1 MDKDL
6 LLSKIDS
13 LSRSIKRIENK
24 TPENVKNL
32 KNDYDLQDI
41 IALNLQRAVQI
52 SVDIATHIIADSN
65 EKVPS
70 TMAEC
75 FDSLENLNI
84 INKELSNNLKSAVG
98 FRNISVHEYQKI
110 DWEIVYSII
119 NNNIDDFRQFSKN
132 LVKKY
137 DLLE

>member
-1 MDKDL
+1 MDKEL

-13 LSRSIKRIENK
+13 LARSIKRIENK
-24 TPENVKNL
+24 TPETVKKL

-52 SVDIATHIIADSN
+52 SVDIATHIIANSN

-70 TMAEC
+70 SMAEC
-75 FDSLENLNI
+75 FDSLKNLNV
-84 INKELSNNLKSAVG
+84 INKELSNSLKSAVG

-119 NNNIDDFRQFSKN
+119 NNNIDDFR
-132 LVKKY
+132 
-137 DLLE
+137 

>member
-137 DLLE
+137 D

>member
-1 MDKDL
+1 MDKEL

-13 LSRSIKRIENK
+13 LARSIKRIENK
-24 TPENVKNL
+24 TPETVKKL

-52 SVDIATHIIADSN
+52 SVDIATHIIANSN

-70 TMAEC
+70 SMAEC
-75 FDSLENLNI
+75 FDSLKNLNV
-84 INKELSNNLKSAVG
+84 INKELSNSLKSAVG

-119 NNNIDDFRQFSKN
+119 NNNIDDFRKFSKN
-132 LVKKY
+132 VVEKY
-137 DLLE
+137 ELLE

>member
-70 TMAEC
+70 TMGEC
-75 FDSLENLNI
+75 FEYLENLDI
-84 INKELSNNLKSAVG
+84 INSSLVKNLKGAVG

-110 DWEIVYSII
+110 DWEIVYTII
-119 NNNIDDFRQFSKN
+119 TENLDDFRKYSEN
-132 LVKKY
+132 IVKKY
-137 DLLE
+137 KLLK